1 MFGLAG
7 QVEQHRESGGTFD
20 QCADCGAAKSDDEVA
35 LPVSR
40 NRSVLDLGGPL
51 PDQDFGSDK
60 RLTATTAA
68 GPWHAQ
74 RLPGAQAGRQF
85 AAQCPPPLD
94 VQRLVD
100 SLVRDPHRDVIGI
113 LYPEAVGD
121 LLRAP

>member
-51 PDQDFGSDK
+51 PDQDLGSDK
-60 RLTATTAA
+60 RLAATTAA
-68 GPWHAQ
+68 GPRHAQ

>member
-60 RLTATTAA
+60 RLAVTTAA

>member
-68 GPWHAQ
+68 SPWHAQ

>member
-40 NRSVLDLGGPL
+40 NRSVLDLVGPL

-60 RLTATTAA
+60 RLAATTAA
-68 GPWHAQ
+68 GPRHAQ

>member
-85 AAQCPPPLD
+85 AAQCPPRPWMY
-94 VQRLVD
+94 
-100 SLVRDPHRDVIGI
+100 S
-113 LYPEAVGD
+113 AW
-121 LLRAP
+121 